1 MRTTVLVV
9 VVVVVVIS
17 MNHAVPVGNP
27 CSLIWTGY
35 VWGADDAPGAAET
48 PGTNRTEA
56 VATRATITAIAAIV
70 LLDLNGLG

>member
-1 MRTTVLVV
+1 
-9 VVVVVVIS
+9 
-17 MNHAVPVGNP
+17 
-27 CSLIWTGY
+27 